1 MYEYPNLFKKE
12 LPFQDMNKWVEIL
25 VGLVLLVG
33 LILLSW
39 SSAVYGWTLFGK
51 DINLLHAGWVFLKGG
66 LFWLVLMIGLLFVLL
81 GINDLRE

>member
-1 MYEYPNLFKKE
+1 
-12 LPFQDMNKWVEIL
+12 
-25 VGLVLLVG
+25 
-33 LILLSW
+33 
-39 SSAVYGWTLFGK
+39 LFGK